1 MARILIADDDDLIS
15 ELTSEVLIDAGH
27 ACGWVTT
34 AADAWTCVQRKRPDL
49 LLLDQAM
56 PGESGMTLLRRLRL
70 SAEFYDLPV
79 MMFTAMSGEQ
89 DHLQAVYAGANDFLS
104 KPFDPFDLLRR
115 VNRLLRLRGDR
126 PRHVDLKSAML
137 PDPMRAQQVAYRRVL

>member
-137 PDPMRAQQVAYRRVL
+137 PDPMRAQQVAYRRLL